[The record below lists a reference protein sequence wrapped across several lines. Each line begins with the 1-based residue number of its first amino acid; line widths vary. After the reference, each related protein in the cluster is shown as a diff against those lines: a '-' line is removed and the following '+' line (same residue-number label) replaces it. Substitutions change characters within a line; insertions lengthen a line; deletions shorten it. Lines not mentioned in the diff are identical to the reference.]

1 MCEKEAAIAYPYLIE
16 KTVFDRRQVLEIE
29 AELEEEIDALVPVF
43 NSKYV
48 RQKHNY
54 DQTYVRKTPPSRSEM
69 FRWLIAEN
77 RGKVVPMVKELD
89 RSQKLK
95 RFQFQ
100 MDPILDGLLEKT
112 AEVSGMSRAECF
124 RQLVYD
130 ALENL

>member
-1 MCEKEAAIAYPYLIE
+1 MCEKEATYPYLIE

-54 DQTYVRKTPPSRSEM
+54 DKTYVRKTPPSRSEM

-77 RGKVVPMVKELD
+77 GGSPVPMVRELN
-89 RSQKLK
+89 RSHKLK

-100 MDPILDGLLEKT
+100 MDPILDALLERT